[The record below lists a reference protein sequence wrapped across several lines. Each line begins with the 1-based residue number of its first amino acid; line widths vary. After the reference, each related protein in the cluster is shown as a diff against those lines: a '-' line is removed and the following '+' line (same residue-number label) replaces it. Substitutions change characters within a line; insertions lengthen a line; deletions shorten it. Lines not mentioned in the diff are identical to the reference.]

1 MRELQ
6 ALQRSDTA
14 HSQGISVSVPDD
26 SDALHWEVEFFNF
39 EAGTPLA
46 ADLQR
51 VPGRRVVLSVRFPS
65 SFPSAPPYVRVL
77 RPRFTFRTGHVTIG
91 GSICTEMLTNQGWTP
106 TLTMESVLLGIRT
119 NMLAGGARIDRSR
132 RDDYS
137 EAEAREAFNRM
148 VREHGWY

>member
-1 MRELQ
+1 
-6 ALQRSDTA
+6 
-14 HSQGISVSVPDD
+14 
-26 SDALHWEVEFFNF
+26 
-39 EAGTPLA
+39 
-46 ADLQR
+46 